1 MLEERRH
8 SPRGR
13 TFKGG
18 RIVFDDKRSVID
30 CTVVNM
36 SDKGAK
42 LRLPSILGVPDT
54 FELHVGDEVHAV
66 WVVWK
71 TTDGTL
77 GVTWIS

>member
-1 MLEERRH
+1 MLIERRH
-8 SPRGR
+8 LARSR

-18 RIVFDDKRSVID
+18 RIVFNDNRSVID

-36 SDKGAK
+36 SEKGAS

-54 FELHVGDEVHAV
+54 FELHVGDQVHAA

-71 TTDGTL
+71 TDSTL
-77 GVTWIS
+77 GVMW

>member
-1 MLEERRH
+1 M
-8 SPRGR
+8 R
-13 TFKGG
+13 TLKGG

-36 SDKGAK
+36 SDKGAS

-54 FELHVGDEVHAV
+54 FELHVGGEVHAA

-71 TTDGTL
+71 SDGSL
-77 GVTWIS
+77 GVMWMS